1 MKKSMTALQI
11 AGLLALLVLGGAC
24 MGVRVMQGVHDP
36 DSYFDRARHEIR
48 RIETEDPARRGHV
61 RQLCLLVYDRH
72 SSELVE
78 VTTPLWL
85 ANACLDLGLSAEEH
99 DRDYGLHERYGVN
112 LKALKDLQRLG
123 PGLLV
128 ELNDEDSQVLV
139 WLR

>member
-11 AGLLALLVLGGAC
+11 AGFLAVLTLGGAC
-24 MGVRVMQGVHDP
+24 VGVRVRQGVHDA
-36 DSYFDRARHEIR
+36 DAYFEQARRDIRA
-48 RIETEDPARRGHV
+48 IEAENPGRRGHV
-61 RQLCLLVYDRH
+61 HQVCVLVHDRH

-85 ANACLDLGLSAEEH
+85 ANACLDLGLSAAEH

-112 LKALKDLQRLG
+112 LKALKDLKRLG

-128 ELNDEDSQVLV
+128 EINDEDTQVLV